1 MGAPLR
7 AILKQLVTRTVPPNL
22 GKPIALV
29 HRPNKSFFHVPQ
41 GTPLASI
48 VIAVKQLSS
57 KSKQGNREFINEISM
72 ISSLHHPNLVKLYG
86 CCAEGNQLLLVFRRT
101 SAQNRL
107 DNMAKIW
114 IGIAKGLAF
123 LHKESSLKIVHRDI
137 KATNILLD
145 KKLNPKISYFG
156 LDRVVG
162 TIGGGVI
169 PMVNLVVGSG
179 EIYGDDDKSLV
190 TMRQWWH
197 IVKALLKFWDPT
209 RVVFKFKDFELAPII
224 EEIGGFTN
232 LKYQGWGILV
242 FPLEHGRI
250 DTCLSSVVR
259 DLFRRVKNAE
269 VTLVLM
275 IVVEMMRALSKC
287 TRGRRPNKIDSHLQV
302 MAEFIALVGTND
314 WYAFMRVLTGNQI
327 QWRYPWLSPHVAV
340 IKGRT
345 TYYIEL
351 IGLKGLQP
359 YASSKV
365 LWQFGRHQV
374 ILLHSD
380 MSRFEVDFGPLLEIP
395 REMELLREWRN
406 RMTIDVLN
414 EKACCTPEY
423 YVWLL
428 ADMEDTGFSRQGQ
441 AVGFE
446 DLEETEWTHG
456 ILINHFVILPEMWE
470 QAIPGSLAH
479 FGS

>member
-7 AILKQLVTRTVPPNL
+7 AILKKLVTRTVPPDL

-29 HRPNKSFFHVPQ
+29 HCPNESFFHVPQ

-250 DTCLSSVVR
+250 DTCLSYVVR

-275 IVVEMMRALSKC
+275 IIVEMMRALSKC
-287 TRGRRPNKIDSHLQV
+287 TRGRRFF
-302 MAEFIALVGTND
+302 E
-314 WYAFMRVLTGNQI
+314 GNQI

-395 REMELLREWRN
+395 REMELLREWGN

-414 EKACCTPEY
+414 EKAYCTPEH